1 MSGLHAGFGY
11 EIGRVTNSQKVL
23 SPHPSRIQ
31 LRELPDGAKP
41 LEDRRS
47 TGFQDRHGYILSQ

>member
-23 SPHPSRIQ
+23 SPHPSRTK
-31 LRELPDGAKP
+31 LRELLCKAKP
-41 LEDRRS
+41 LEDKLS
-47 TGFQDRHGYILSQ
+47 TGFQDMHGYILSQ